1 MKSALSI
8 AAVVAATVV
17 VGAQGGQY
25 FGGGEGPAVRN
36 LTPVEQF
43 LGYMK
48 IDTKTQ
54 GPQVTQILND
64 TATEAAPVGQE
75 MLSLRQRMVNLLLQG
90 QNDQNKPV
98 VAAYA
103 ESAAKM
109 TGLEARAFA
118 KVFEIVNPKQQSQ
131 VNATK
136 AFDILSGLFQPA
148 APRGNRGGGGRGR
161 GGVTSLRYDVASFV
175 PAAPQGRGGG
185 VTPSLGAVVPT
196 RLEIIE
202 TAFTLTKEQ
211 KNAAKTLLDD
221 AHKSAQP
228 IRDGL
233 LKSRAGI
240 VSALQAKKP
249 QPEIDDAVKAYAQQ
263 SAAMVEAEMT
273 AMAKVMLTVPKEQ
286 RANAPGVEA
295 VFFMMRGAFLDQK
308 KWNEVPEPPKY

>member
-1 MKSALSI
+1 
-8 AAVVAATVV
+8 
-17 VGAQGGQY
+17 
-25 FGGGEGPAVRN
+25 
-36 LTPVEQF
+36 
-43 LGYMK
+43 
-48 IDTKTQ
+48 
-54 GPQVTQILND
+54 
-64 TATEAAPVGQE
+64 
-75 MLSLRQRMVNLLLQG
+75 VNLLLQG

-98 VAAYA
+98 VSAYA
-103 ESAAKM
+103 DQAAKM
-109 TGLEARAFA
+109 TGIEAGAFA

-136 AFDILSGLFQPA
+136 AFDILTGLFQPA

-175 PAAPQGRGGG
+175 PAAPQGRGSGG
-185 VTPSLGAVVPT
+185 GITPSLGAVEPT

-202 TAFTLTKEQ
+202 AAFTMTKEQ

-221 AHKSAQP
+221 AHKNAQP
-228 IRDGL
+228 TRDGL
-233 LKSRAGI
+233 LKSRAAI

-286 RANAPGVEA
+286 RSSAPGIET
-295 VFFMMRGAFLDQK
+295 VFFSIRGVFLDQK
-308 KWNEVPEPPKY
+308 KWNAVPTPPKY